1 LADGAG
7 VRDGVEAGVGLAVA
21 GAIGVRVGKAVADAS
36 GIVLVALA
44 GAESAGVALDGAA
57 VADGDPLGCSESV
70 AVISPPGVS
79 FGVP

>member
-1 LADGAG
+1 
-7 VRDGVEAGVGLAVA
+7 VG
-21 GAIGVRVGKAVADAS
+21 REDAP
-36 GIVLVALA
+36 GDPANALGQLA